1 MIKLVLEQQK
11 NDNLFP
17 LTLMRSAADIRL
29 GILTLREK
37 WICLVQGLTV
47 TDGRTAAQNGQETG
61 SFHFDAATI
70 PDASLLAQP
79 PEANSQQHTP
89 PARKIS
95 YPWEIFQLN
104 DAELRKDFE
113 LITRDRRSAPVPDTV
128 SVKGSAIFIESGA
141 KLSHC
146 IINTDTGPVYIGAD
160 TEIMEGTLIRG
171 PFALCRGSVVKMGAK
186 IYGATT
192 IGPGCVVGGEI
203 KNSVIFGYSNKSHDG
218 YLGDSVIG
226 EWCNFG
232 AGTSTSNMKNNAGD
246 LKMWD
251 IHRGEYWSPGLKKC
265 GLIMGDYSRAA
276 INTSFNTGS
285 IVGVCAN
292 VFGGGLMPKFIPSF
306 SWGNQRYK
314 YEKALADI
322 ENWKQLKE
330 SSLSEK
336 EKTGLKLIFDQ
347 I

>member
-1 MIKLVLEQQK
+1 MVKLVLEQQE

-17 LTLMRSAADIRL
+17 LTLTRSAADIRL

-37 WICLVQGLTV
+37 WICLVQGLAV
-47 TDGRTAAQNGQETG
+47 TDDRKGTRNGQEAG
-61 SFHFDAATI
+61 SIHLDAATI
-70 PDASLLAQP
+70 PDAMLLTS
-79 PEANSQQHTP
+79 PEANSKPQTTL
-89 PARKIS
+89 ARKIS

-113 LITRDRRSAPVPDTV
+113 LITKGRRSAPVPDTV

-141 KLSHC
+141 RLSHC
-146 IINTDTGPVYIGAD
+146 IINTETGPVYIGAD
-160 TEIMEGTLIRG
+160 TEIMEGSLIRG

-218 YLGDSVIG
+218 YLGDSVVG

-246 LKMWD
+246 LKLWD

-306 SWGNQRYK
+306 SWGDQRYEF
-314 YEKALADI
+314 EKALADI
-322 ENWKQLKE
+322 GNWKKLKQ

-336 EKTGLKLIFDQ
+336 EKTGLKLIFEQ

>member
-1 MIKLVLEQQK
+1 MIKLVLEQEK

-17 LTLMRSAADIRL
+17 LTLTRSAADIRL

-47 TDGRTAAQNGQETG
+47 ADDGLTPQNEEEPGDI
-61 SFHFDAATI
+61 HLDAATI
-70 PDASLLAQP
+70 PDAALLTL
-79 PEANSQQHTP
+79 PEANSKLQTTA
-89 PARKIS
+89 ARKIT

-113 LITRDRRSAPVPDTV
+113 LITRSRRSAPVPDTV

-146 IINTDTGPVYIGAD
+146 IINTETGPVYIGAD
-160 TEIMEGTLIRG
+160 TEIMEGSLIRG
-171 PFALCRGSVVKMGAK
+171 PFALCRGSVIKMGAK

-251 IHRGEYWSPGLKKC
+251 IHRGEYWSPGLRKC

-306 SWGNQRYK
+306 SWGNQRYQF
-314 YEKALADI
+314 EKALADI
-322 ENWKQLKE
+322 GNWKKLKQ

-336 EKTGLKLIFDQ
+336 EKTGLKLIFEQ